1 MVEGPQ
7 YSRLDSTRRSKMPMI
22 DVTSAAGTFADKPA
36 LTKALAEAMMRW
48 EKVPPIDFFSANT
61 AAFVHELPPDSLSNA
76 RGDANYIRVEILT
89 PVGILDR
96 EKKLGVVKEMTEIV
110 AGAAGD
116 PTVADRTWVLI
127 SEAPDGG
134 WGINGHAYLN
144 AEIADS
150 ARRILAGG

>member
-1 MVEGPQ
+1 
-7 YSRLDSTRRSKMPMI
+7 MI
-22 DVTSAAGTFADKPA
+22 DVTAAVGTFADKPS

-61 AAFVHELPPDSLSNA
+61 AAFIHELPADSLSNA
-76 RGDANYIRVEILT
+76 RGDTSYIRIEVLT

-96 EKKLGVVKEMTEIV
+96 EKKLGVVREMTDIV
-110 AGAAGD
+110 AAAAGD

-134 WGINGHAYLN
+134 WGINGRAYLN
-144 AEIADS
+144 SEIVDT
-150 ARRILAGG
+150 ARKILAGG

>member
-1 MVEGPQ
+1 
-7 YSRLDSTRRSKMPMI
+7 MPMI

-89 PVGILDR
+89 PVGWQVL
-96 EKKLGVVKEMTEIV
+96 
-110 AGAAGD
+110 D
-116 PTVADRTWVLI
+116 PTRLAPRGTLIRISTGRDATDTAFATTLRGDAELVAFRVFASNDGDLPHDDQI
-127 SEAPDGG
+127 SKACS
-134 WGINGHAYLN
+134 W
-144 AEIADS
+144 
-150 ARRILAGG
+150 RR